1 MFTRWV
7 FLADMPIYAPFSEI
21 HMVIS
26 ATKKIPWAGDSK
38 PGKPGSGDLTA
49 PLLAHDL
56 KALLMGK
63 AQ

>member
-1 MFTRWV
+1 
-7 FLADMPIYAPFSEI
+7 
-21 HMVIS
+21 MVIS

-38 PGKPGSGDLTA
+38 PGKPGRGDLTA

>member
-26 ATKKIPWAGDSK
+26 ATKKY
-38 PGKPGSGDLTA
+38 PGQVTQNLGSLEEGI
-49 PLLAHDL
+49 
-56 KALLMGK
+56 
-63 AQ
+63 

>member
-1 MFTRWV
+1 MGISCGY
-7 FLADMPIYAPFSEI
+7 AHICPIFRDPHGDFSN
-21 HMVIS
+21 
-26 ATKKIPWAGDSK
+26 KKIPWAGDSK
-38 PGKPGSGDLTA
+38 PGKPGRGDLTA